1 MKKGMTIHGLVAVM
15 VATVIA
21 FTAAVASQPVIAK
34 NPNVDWKKAE
44 ANYVSCLASENLG
57 IRQSAA
63 NYVAEYQLKG
73 AIEPL
78 ITVLKADKVES
89 ARMSAALALVSLG
102 DSRARAAV
110 EEASLYDGSEK
121 VAKFCECL
129 LDASAK
135 KLSAL
140 EQE

>member
-1 MKKGMTIHGLVAVM
+1 MKKGLNTRGLIAVM

-21 FTAAVASQPVIAK
+21 FTAAVASQPAVTK
-34 NPNVDWKKAE
+34 NPSVDWKKAE

-78 ITVLKADKVES
+78 IALLRADKVES
-89 ARMSAALALVSLG
+89 VRMSAALALVTLG
-102 DSRARAAV
+102 DSRGRDAV
-110 EEASLYDGSEK
+110 EDASLYDGSEK

-129 LDASAK
+129 LDASSK
-135 KLSAL
+135 KISAL
-140 EQE
+140 E